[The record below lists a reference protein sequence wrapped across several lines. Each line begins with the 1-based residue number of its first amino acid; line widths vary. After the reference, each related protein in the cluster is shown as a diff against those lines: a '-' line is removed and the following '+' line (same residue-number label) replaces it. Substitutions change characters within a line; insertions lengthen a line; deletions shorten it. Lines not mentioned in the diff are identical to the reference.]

1 MSILLKGMS
10 LFILLRL
17 LQQQLKCT
25 DSFQIHTV
33 CSVDLI
39 LPFRSKSKPLDS
51 FKRCFVD
58 ICVIVS
64 IKQELAINMKVLN
77 LLFPF
82 CFFVVLDHMSFQVMR
97 HYSTVDPAENQL
109 TDLCKCCLLY

>member
-1 MSILLKGMS
+1 MSMLLKGMS
-10 LFILLRL
+10 LFILLGL
-17 LQQQLKCT
+17 LQQQLQYT

-51 FKRCFVD
+51 FERCFVD

-64 IKQELAINMKVLN
+64 IKQELAINMKVLH

-82 CFFVVLDHMSFQVMR
+82 CFFVVLDRMSFGIVASGDEALFHCR
-97 HYSTVDPAENQL
+97 SS
-109 TDLCKCCLLY
+109 